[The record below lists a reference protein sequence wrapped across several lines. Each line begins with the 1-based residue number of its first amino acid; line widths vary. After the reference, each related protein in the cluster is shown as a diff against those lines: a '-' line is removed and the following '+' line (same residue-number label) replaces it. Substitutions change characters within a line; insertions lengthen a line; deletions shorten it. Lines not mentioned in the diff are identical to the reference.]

1 MNQYKRRKKKR
12 CGRLFV
18 NCFISSLFFA
28 SSVFSFSISEYEKR
42 ISEYALP
49 NGMQFIILEDHTAP
63 VVSFVVCVNTGSV
76 DEKTGETGISHL
88 IEHLA
93 FNGTEKVGT
102 KDWKEEKKV
111 LEKMDRLYEKML
123 SLTGSSLHPPHP
135 DPLPYEARENKST
148 KNNKIVLLMER
159 FKKLKEKADSYG
171 EPNEFGKILD
181 KNGAV
186 GPNAYT
192 SNDITIYWV
201 ELPSNKVELWASL
214 ESDRLFSPV
223 FRSFYDELEVVKE
236 ERRMRTENSPWGKL
250 MEEFHKTAFTVHP
263 YRNPVIGYKEDLEYM
278 TRGKVKE
285 FYKKHY
291 VPSNIT
297 VVIAG
302 DVEKEKLI
310 PIIERYFGKIPT
322 SKRVVSSIP
331 AEPPMEDTVKRTM
344 ITMDSEPIFL
354 TAFHIPDINHPD
366 IYALDILA
374 EVLAGG
380 RTSRLY
386 KHLVKEDK
394 IAISTGAWCRSAK
407 YPSLFYIW
415 AIPAKGHTN
424 KEVEDAVIEEI
435 ERMKKEGINEEEL
448 EGAKE
453 RLTMEVITGLKERR
467 GLAEELAIY
476 KVLTG
481 NWRGIFR
488 YIEKIEK
495 VNAEDVMAVM
505 ERYIRTD
512 RRIVGTVER

>member
-1 MNQYKRRKKKR
+1 MNKVKYI
-12 CGRLFV
+12 FV
-18 NCFISSLFFA
+18 ITLIFA
-28 SSVFSFSISEYEKR
+28 ASVFSFSIDEYEKR
-42 ISEYALP
+42 ISEYTLS

-63 VVSFVVCVNTGSV
+63 VVSFIVCVNTGSV
-76 DEKTGETGISHL
+76 DEKKGETGISHL

-93 FNGTEKVGT
+93 FNGTEKAGT
-102 KDWKEEKKV
+102 KNWKEEEKV
-111 LEKMDRLYEKML
+111 LEKMDRLYDEML

-135 DPLPYEARENKST
+135 DPLPYGARENKST
-148 KNNKIVLLMER
+148 KKNKIALLMER
-159 FKKLKEKADSYG
+159 FKELKEKADSWG

-201 ELPSNKVELWASL
+201 ELPSNKIELWASL
-214 ESDRLFSPV
+214 ESDRLFNPV

-236 ERRMRTENSPWGKL
+236 ERMMRTENSPWGKL

-263 YRNPVIGYKEDLEYM
+263 YRNPVIGYKEDLEKM
-278 TRGKVKE
+278 TRTKVKE

-302 DVEKEKLI
+302 DIDKENLI
-310 PIIERYFGKIPT
+310 PVIERYFGNIP
-322 SKRVVSSIP
+322 SGKKVVSLIP
-331 AEPPMEDTVKRTM
+331 SEPPMEDTVRRTT

-354 TAFHIPDINHPD
+354 TAFPIPDINHPD
-366 IYALDILA
+366 MYALDILA
-374 EVLAGG
+374 EIIAGG

-386 KHLVKEDK
+386 KRLVKEDRT
-394 IAISTGAWCRSAK
+394 AISTGAWCRSAK

-424 KEVEDAVIEEI
+424 KEVEDTIIEEI
-435 ERMKKEGINEEEL
+435 EKIKQNGITEDEL
-448 EGAKE
+448 EGAKA
-453 RLTMEVITGLKERR
+453 RLTMDVITGLKERR
-467 GLAEELAIY
+467 GLAEQIAIY

-481 NWRGIFR
+481 DWRNLFR
-488 YIEKIEK
+488 YIERIEK
-495 VNAEDVMAVM
+495 LTTSDVMAVM